1 MNNKKLVRPRNGRKI
16 SGVCLGI
23 AEYFGIDVTVIR
35 VLWVLGTLLFLGTG
49 IILYSMRIYSSRR
62 RRYNKCGIQGKNVII

>member
-49 IILYSMRIYSSRR
+49 IILYIACVFIAVSYTHLDVYKR
-62 RRYNKCGIQGKNVII
+62 QLL

>member
-1 MNNKKLVRPRNGRKI
+1 MNIKKLVRPRNGRKI

-49 IILYSMRIYSSRR
+49 IILYIACVFIVPEEDDTIDAEYREKM
-62 RRYNKCGIQGKNVII
+62 

>member
-49 IILYSMRIYSSRR
+49 IILYLSLIH
-62 RRYNKCGIQGKNVII
+62 I